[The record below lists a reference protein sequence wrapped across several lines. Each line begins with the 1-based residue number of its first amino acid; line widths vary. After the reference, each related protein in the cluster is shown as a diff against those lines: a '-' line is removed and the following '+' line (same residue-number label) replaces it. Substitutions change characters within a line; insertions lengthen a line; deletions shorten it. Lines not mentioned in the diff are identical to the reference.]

1 MTDSKVQG
9 HEIKPGDVLI
19 FSRDGVLITEIDG
32 NLSYVGT
39 ADGRGYGPRDI
50 DDTLSRM
57 SAKAR
62 ERLAAAQRRRKTEA
76 KTAAPRISFRGVEP
90 ADEATV
96 ISELTDWYL
105 DGSQIVS
112 DRTALRIVIDWAEA
126 GFIDAQTADRVRH
139 GYPINAGDF
148 LQTTLTAY
156 AESLRYVDALQP
168 DLHGFKRYGLVALA
182 AWIAKHS
189 PGHNA

>member
-90 ADEATV
+90 ADDATATA
-96 ISELTDWYL
+96 ELTDWYL

-156 AESLRYVDALQP
+156 AESLRYVDALYL